1 MAAPCCRSSSDS
13 SSWTRAASSPTGRA
27 TGSSPS
33 SRPARSAAPGREC
46 HEGAAQVRGG
56 GFRARGRACRAVGD
70 PPPRLDRVPAR
81 RDLPRRVRL
90 LGLGGCARRGDA
102 RRRPRNSLAARPG
115 HPEPRGWHRVRDPR
129 ARRPGRRARQ
139 RARAHREHRRGG
151 RPAGQPRPVA
161 RAARDHRAPR
171 GGAAGRRRGGF
182 PTLPRREAPE
192 IVAAE
197 RRLLEARRDQL
208 EAQVAVMR
216 EQGDQ
221 RRSEIGELE
230 ARIVALER
238 SRALAQQELAI
249 VEPLIRSGSGSRIE
263 LVRIQQ
269 RVNDIQTQLTAA
281 ELALPRAR
289 NAHAEVLRRIDER
302 RATFR
307 SEASTDLNQRRAQL
321 AALTEKLQADRDRVT
336 RTEVRSPVRG
346 TIKDMKVS
354 TVGGVI
360 RPGQDILEIVPLEDT
375 LLVEAQLR
383 PADIAFVRPGQP
395 ATVKVTAYDFSIFG
409 GLEAE
414 LEQISADTI
423 QDERGERW
431 FRVRLRTQKAH
442 LGTEEKPLPIIPGMT
457 AGVEILTGRKTVL
470 DYLMKP
476 ILKARDRA
484 LRER

>member
-1 MAAPCCRSSSDS
+1 MMASRGRIDAEFAPDG
-13 SSWTRAASSPTGRA
+13 AL
-27 TGSSPS
+27 
-33 SRPARSAAPGREC
+33 
-46 HEGAAQVRGG
+46 AAQAGIRRLGWTVSLLVILLLG
-56 GFRARGRACRAVGD
+56 GFVFWAANAPLDEVTRGDGRIIPSQRVQVIQNLEGGIVSEILVRDGQIVARDDVLIRIANTSAEADLQGSRAQAAALRGAIA
-70 PPPRLDRVPAR
+70 RLDAEANERAEPEFPA
-81 RDLPRRVRL
+81 DL
-90 LGLGGCARRGDA
+90 
-102 RRRPRNSLAARPG
+102 LA
-115 HPEPRGWHRVRDPR
+115 ES
-129 ARRPGRRARQ
+129 
-139 RARAHREHRRGG
+139 
-151 RPAGQPRPVA
+151 
-161 RAARDHRAPR
+161 
-171 GGAAGRRRGGF
+171 
-182 PTLPRREAPE
+182 PE

-197 RRLLEARRDQL
+197 RRLMAARGEQMEASLAVLRDQA
-208 EAQVAVMR
+208 EQRSAEIR
-216 EQGDQ
+216 ET
-221 RRSEIGELE
+221 E
-230 ARIVALER
+230 ARIASLD
-238 SRALAQQELAI
+238 RARNLAQSELAI
-249 VEPLIRSGSGSRIE
+249 IEPLVRAGAASRLD

-269 RVNDIQTQLTAA
+269 RLNDIQGQLTAS

-289 NAHAEVLRRIDER
+289 TALAEVQKRMTER

-307 SEASTDLNQRRAQL
+307 SEVRSELNQRNAQL
-321 AALTEKLQADRDRVT
+321 AALSEKLQADRDRVT

-346 TIKDMKVS
+346 TIKELKVS

-395 ATVKVTAYDFSIFG
+395 AIVKVTAYDFSIFG

-476 ILKARDRA
+476 ILRARDRA

>member
-1 MAAPCCRSSSDS
+1 M
-13 SSWTRAASSPTGRA
+13 T
-27 TGSSPS
+27 
-33 SRPARSAAPGREC
+33 
-46 HEGAAQVRGG
+46 
-56 GFRARGRACRAVGD
+56 
-70 PPPRLDRVPAR
+70 
-81 RDLPRRVRL
+81 
-90 LGLGGCARRGDA
+90 A
-102 RRRPRNSLAARPG
+102 RRRFVEADFAPEGALAAQSGIR
-115 HPEPRGWHRVRDPR
+115 RLGWIVSFL
-129 ARRPGRRARQ
+129 
-139 RARAHREHRRGG
+139 
-151 RPAGQPRPVA
+151 VVSFL
-161 RAARDHRAPR
+161 
-171 GGAAGRRRGGF
+171 GGF
-182 PTLPRREAPE
+182 IYWASVAALDEVTRGDGRVIPSQRVQVIQNLEGGIVSEILVREGQIVERDSVLVRIANTAAEADLQGNRAQSHALRGAIARLEAELQGAGALEFPASLVADAPD

-197 RRLLEARRDQL
+197 RRLAEARRDQL

-221 RRSEIGELE
+221 RRSEIVELE

-238 SRALAQQELAI
+238 SRALAQQELGI

-269 RVNDIQTQLTAA
+269 RVNDIQTQITAA

-395 ATVKVTAYDFSIFG
+395 AVVKVTAYDFSIFG

-476 ILKARDRA
+476 ILRARDRA